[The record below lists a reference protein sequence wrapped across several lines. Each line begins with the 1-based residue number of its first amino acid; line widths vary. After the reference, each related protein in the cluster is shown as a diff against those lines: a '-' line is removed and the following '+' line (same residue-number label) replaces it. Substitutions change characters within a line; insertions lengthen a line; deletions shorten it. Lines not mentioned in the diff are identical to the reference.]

1 MQKFSGLKQRYET
14 LFGNTDTTKC
24 DLVAIE
30 KKLEVKLPE
39 DFKGISEFFNGGLI
53 GEIDIFSYCN
63 NVPNIVDETLR
74 LREAIHVPDHFVILA
89 EPDASIILLDTE
101 AKPAVIWCDS
111 IDINGLENRTFSNLP
126 DTWDT
131 FLDFFL
137 YVLYEEESSV

>member
-1 MQKFSGLKQRYET
+1 MQNVQEIKERCEK
-14 LFGNTDTTKC
+14 LFGNTGITENT
-24 DLVAIE
+24 VNTIE
-30 KKLEVKLPE
+30 ETLKVVLPE
-39 DFKGISEFFNGGLI
+39 DFKNISKFFGGGLI
-53 GEIDIFSYCN
+53 GEIDIFSYYN

-74 LREAIHVPDHFVILA
+74 LREAIHVPNHFVILA

-111 IDINGLENRTFSNLP
+111 IDINGLKNRTFSNPP

-137 YVLYEEESSV
+137 YVLYEESG